1 MSYYKLEHQLMVKKN
16 MMELVTE
23 KKVKGDK

>member
-16 MMELVTE
+16 IMELVTE
-23 KKVKGDK
+23 RKVKGYK